1 MLFLKKKT
9 IKQILKNYQLMKFNL
24 NLKFKMIEETEN
36 QLNIWNNSL
45 KIVNFSEYVE
55 WKNFRFES
63 SIK

>member
-1 MLFLKKKT
+1 
-9 IKQILKNYQLMKFNL
+9 MKFNL